1 MKIVIAPD
9 SFKESLSAKDV
20 ALAIKQ
26 GFSRFLPNAQ
36 YCCIPMADGG
46 EGTVTSLVDA
56 TQGRFISTPVCS
68 PLGKQVTANWGL
80 LGDNTTAVIEMAQA
94 SGLHLIPSSQRDPNL
109 TTSYGTG
116 ELINAALE
124 MGVKK
129 IILGLGGS
137 ATNDAGAGMM
147 QALGL
152 GLKDK
157 FGTSLPFGGLA
168 LAQLHSIDITT
179 LNPKLKNI
187 EIEIACDVTNPL
199 CGEKGA
205 SAIFGP
211 QKGAT
216 KDDIAQ
222 LDNALHHFGTYLE
235 KMTQRSLINIAGS
248 GAAGGLALPLLAF
261 TQATLSQ
268 GVELVANAVE
278 LEKQL
283 IDADLVITGE
293 GRMDSQS
300 AQGKTPTGVAL
311 LAKKYHLPVIALVGG
326 YLPDYDV
333 VHQQGI
339 DAVFS
344 IVPGV
349 STLADA
355 LHDAQKNL
363 SETAYNVARLYT
375 TRHTSSCSVVDY
387 THSH

>member
-9 SFKESLSAKDV
+9 SFKESLSAKEV
-20 ALAIKQ
+20 ATAIKQ
-26 GFSRFLPNAQ
+26 GFSRYLPNAQ

-46 EGTVTSLVDA
+46 EGTVTSLVEA
-56 TQGRFISTPVCS
+56 TQGRFISTHVCS
-68 PLGKQVTANWGL
+68 PLGKQVTATWGI
-80 LGDNTTAVIEMAQA
+80 LGDNSTAVIEMAQA
-94 SGLHLIPSSQRDPNL
+94 SGLHLIPSSQRNPNL

-157 FGTSLPFGGLA
+157 LGSSLPFGGQA
-168 LAQLHSIDITT
+168 LTQLHSIDITT
-179 LNPKLKNI
+179 LNPKLKQA

-199 CGEKGA
+199 CGENGA

-222 LDNALHHFGTYLE
+222 LDKALLHFGTYLE
-235 KMTQRSLINIAGS
+235 KITQRNLINIAGS

-261 TQATLSQ
+261 TQATLSP
-268 GVELVANAVE
+268 GIELVAKAVE
-278 LEKQL
+278 LEKYF

-300 AQGKTPTGVAL
+300 AQGKTPIGVAL
-311 LAKKYHLPVIALVGG
+311 LAKKYHRPVIALVGG
-326 YLPDYDV
+326 YLPDYGV

-349 STLADA
+349 STLDDA
-355 LHDAQKNL
+355 LRNAQKNL

-375 TRHTSSCSVVDY
+375 LRT
-387 THSH
+387 

>member
-9 SFKESLSAKDV
+9 SFKESLSAKEV
-20 ALAIKQ
+20 AESIKQ
-26 GFSRFLPNAQ
+26 GFSRYLPDAQ

-56 TQGRFISTPVCS
+56 TNGAFISTKVCG
-68 PLGKQVTANWGL
+68 PLGKQITANWGI
-80 LGDNTTAVIEMAQA
+80 LGDGTTAVIEMAQA
-94 SGLHLIPSSQRDPNL
+94 SGLHLVPPNLRNPTL

-124 MGVKK
+124 KGVKK

-152 GLKDK
+152 DLKDK
-157 FGTSLPFGGLA
+157 FGTCLPFGGAA
-168 LAQLHSIDITT
+168 LAQLQTIDINS

-187 EIEIACDVTNPL
+187 EIEIACDVSNPL

-205 SAIFGP
+205 SVIFGP

-216 KDDIAQ
+216 QDDIAQ
-222 LDNALHHFGTYLE
+222 LDNALHHFGTYIE

-293 GRMDSQS
+293 GRMDIQS
-300 AQGKTPTGVAL
+300 AQGKTPTGVAK

-344 IVPGV
+344 IVPGI
-349 STLADA
+349 STLSDA
-355 LHDAQKNL
+355 LNNAQQNL
-363 SETAYNVARLYT
+363 NETAYNVARLYALT
-375 TRHTSSCSVVDY
+375 VNIRNTSKL
-387 THSH
+387 

>member
-26 GFSRFLPNAQ
+26 GFSRYLPNAQ

-68 PLGKQVTANWGL
+68 PLGKQVTATWGL

-179 LNPKLKNI
+179 LNPKLK
-187 EIEIACDVTNPL
+187 
-199 CGEKGA
+199 
-205 SAIFGP
+205 
-211 QKGAT
+211 
-216 KDDIAQ
+216 
-222 LDNALHHFGTYLE
+222 
-235 KMTQRSLINIAGS
+235 
-248 GAAGGLALPLLAF
+248 
-261 TQATLSQ
+261 
-268 GVELVANAVE
+268 
-278 LEKQL
+278 
-283 IDADLVITGE
+283 
-293 GRMDSQS
+293 
-300 AQGKTPTGVAL
+300 
-311 LAKKYHLPVIALVGG
+311 KY
-326 YLPDYDV
+326 
-333 VHQQGI
+333 
-339 DAVFS
+339 
-344 IVPGV
+344 
-349 STLADA
+349 
-355 LHDAQKNL
+355 
-363 SETAYNVARLYT
+363 
-375 TRHTSSCSVVDY
+375 
-387 THSH
+387 

>member
-9 SFKESLSAKDV
+9 SFKESLSAKEV
-20 ALAIKQ
+20 ATAIKQ
-26 GFSRFLPNAQ
+26 GFSRYLPNAQ

-46 EGTVTSLVDA
+46 EGTVTSLVEA
-56 TQGRFISTPVCS
+56 TQGRFISTQVCS
-68 PLGKQVTANWGL
+68 PLGKQVTATWGI
-80 LGDNTTAVIEMAQA
+80 LGDNSTAVIEMAQA
-94 SGLHLIPSSQRDPNL
+94 SGLHLIPSSQRNPNL

-157 FGTSLPFGGLA
+157 LGSSLPFGGQA
-168 LAQLHSIDITT
+168 LTQLHSIDITT
-179 LNPKLKNI
+179 LNPKLKQV

-199 CGEKGA
+199 CGENGA

-222 LDNALHHFGTYLE
+222 LDKALRHFGTYLE
-235 KMTQRSLINIAGS
+235 NMTQRNLINIAGS

-261 TQATLSQ
+261 TQATLSP
-268 GVELVANAVE
+268 GIELVAKAVK
-278 LEKQL
+278 LEKYF

-300 AQGKTPTGVAL
+300 AQGKTPIGVAL
-311 LAKKYHLPVIALVGG
+311 LAKKYHRPVIALVGG
-326 YLPDYDV
+326 YLPDYGV

-349 STLADA
+349 STLDDA
-355 LHDAQKNL
+355 LRNAQKNL

-375 TRHTSSCSVVDY
+375 SCQILR
-387 THSH
+387 T

>member
-9 SFKESLSAKDV
+9 SYKESLSAKDV
-20 ALAIKQ
+20 AESIKQ
-26 GFSRFLPNAQ
+26 GFSRHLPNAQ
-36 YCCIPMADGG
+36 YICIPMADGG

-56 TQGRFISTPVCS
+56 THGRFISTQVCS
-68 PLGKQVTANWGL
+68 PLGKQVTATWGL

-94 SGLHLIPSSQRDPNL
+94 SGLHLIPSSQRNPNL

-137 ATNDAGAGMM
+137 ATNDGGAGMM

-157 FGTSLPFGGLA
+157 FGTTLPFGGLS
-168 LAQLHSIDITT
+168 LTQLYSIDITK
-179 LNPKLKNI
+179 LNPKLKHI

-199 CGEKGA
+199 CGENGA

-216 KDDIAQ
+216 QEDIAQ

-248 GAAGGLALPLLAF
+248 GAAGGLAVPLLAF
-261 TQATLSQ
+261 TQATLAS
-268 GVELVANAVE
+268 GVTCVANAVG
-278 LEKQL
+278 LEKHVA
-283 IDADLVITGE
+283 DADLVITGE

-300 AQGKTPTGVAL
+300 AQGKTPIGVAK
-311 LAKKYHLPVIALVGG
+311 LAKKHHLPVIALVGG

-344 IVPGV
+344 IIPGV

-355 LHDAQKNL
+355 LHNAQYNL
-363 SETAYNVARLYT
+363 SETAYNVARLYLL
-375 TRHTSSCSVVDY
+375 SVKK
-387 THSH
+387 

>member
-9 SFKESLSAKDV
+9 SFKESLTAREV
-20 ALAIKQ
+20 AESIKQ
-26 GFSRFLPNAQ
+26 GFSRYFPTAQ

-56 TQGRFISTPVCS
+56 TKGELISTQVCG
-68 PLGKQVTANWGL
+68 PLGKQVTANWGI
-80 LGDNTTAVIEMAQA
+80 LGDGSTAVIEMAQA
-94 SGLHLIPSSQRDPNL
+94 SGLYLVPTHLRNPTL

-116 ELINAALE
+116 ELINTALNK
-124 MGVKK
+124 GVKK

-157 FGTSLPFGGLA
+157 FGTSLPFGGAA
-168 LAQLHSIDITT
+168 LAQLHSIDITQ
-179 LNPKLKNI
+179 LNPKLKDI
-187 EIEIACDVTNPL
+187 EIEIACDVINPL
-199 CGEKGA
+199 CGESGA

-216 KDDIAQ
+216 EDDIRL
-222 LDNALHHFGTYLE
+222 LDSALSHFGTYLE
-235 KMTQRSLINIAGS
+235 KFTQRQLMDIAGS
-248 GAAGGLALPLLAF
+248 GAAGGLALPLLAL
-261 TQATLSQ
+261 TSATLSPGIQ
-268 GVELVANAVE
+268 LVANAVE

-300 AQGKTPTGVAL
+300 AQGKTPIGVAK

-333 VHQQGI
+333 VHQHGI

-344 IVPGV
+344 IVPGI
-349 STLADA
+349 STLAEA
-355 LHDAQKNL
+355 LKNAPKNL
-363 SETAYNVARLYT
+363 NETAYNVARLYAL
-375 TRHTSSCSVVDY
+375 SVKE
-387 THSH
+387 

>member
-9 SFKESLSAKDV
+9 SFKESLSAKEV
-20 ALAIKQ
+20 ATAIKQ
-26 GFSRFLPNAQ
+26 GFSRYLPNAQ

-46 EGTVTSLVDA
+46 EGTVTSLVEA
-56 TQGRFISTPVCS
+56 TQGRFISTQVCS
-68 PLGKQVTANWGL
+68 PLGKQVTATWGI
-80 LGDNTTAVIEMAQA
+80 LGDNSTAVIEMAQA
-94 SGLHLIPSSQRDPNL
+94 SGLHLIPSSQRNPNL

-157 FGTSLPFGGLA
+157 LGSSLPFGGQA
-168 LAQLHSIDITT
+168 LTQLHSIDITT
-179 LNPKLKNI
+179 LNPKLKQV

-199 CGEKGA
+199 CGENGA

-222 LDNALHHFGTYLE
+222 LDKALRHFGTYLE
-235 KMTQRSLINIAGS
+235 NMTQRNLINIAGS

-261 TQATLSQ
+261 TQATLSP
-268 GVELVANAVE
+268 GIELVAKVVE
-278 LEKQL
+278 LEKYF

-300 AQGKTPTGVAL
+300 AQGKTPIGVAL
-311 LAKKYHLPVIALVGG
+311 LAKKYHRPVIALVGG
-326 YLPDYDV
+326 YLPDYGV

-349 STLADA
+349 STLDDA
-355 LHDAQKNL
+355 LRNAQKNL

-375 TRHTSSCSVVDY
+375 SCQILR
-387 THSH
+387 T

>member
-1 MKIVIAPD
+1 MPGEYNVKIVIAPD
-9 SFKESLSAKDV
+9 SFKESLSAKEV
-20 ALAIKQ
+20 ATAIKQ
-26 GFSRFLPNAQ
+26 GFSRYLPDAQ
-36 YCCIPMADGG
+36 YYCIPMADGG
-46 EGTVTSLVDA
+46 EGTVTSLIDA
-56 TQGRFISTPVCS
+56 TQGRLFTTPVCS
-68 PLGKQVTANWGL
+68 PLGKQVTATWGI

-94 SGLHLIPSSQRDPNL
+94 SGLHLIPVSQRDPNL

-157 FGTSLPFGGLA
+157 LGSSLPFGGQA
-168 LAQLHSIDITT
+168 LTQLHSIDITT
-179 LNPKLKNI
+179 LNPKLKQV

-222 LDNALHHFGTYLE
+222 LDKALRHFGTYLE
-235 KMTQRSLINIAGS
+235 KMTQRNLINIAGS

-261 TQATLSQ
+261 TQATLSP
-268 GVELVANAVE
+268 GVELVAKAVQ
-278 LEKQL
+278 LEKYF

-300 AQGKTPTGVAL
+300 AQGKTPTGVAK

-349 STLADA
+349 STLDDA
-355 LHDAQKNL
+355 LHNAQKNL

-375 TRHTSSCSVVDY
+375 TCQILRT
-387 THSH
+387 

>member
-9 SFKESLSAKDV
+9 SFKESLSAKEV
-20 ALAIKQ
+20 ATAIKQ
-26 GFSRFLPNAQ
+26 GFSRYLPNAQ

-46 EGTVTSLVDA
+46 EGTVTSLVEA
-56 TQGRFISTPVCS
+56 TQGRFISTQVCS
-68 PLGKQVTANWGL
+68 PLGKQVTATWGI
-80 LGDNTTAVIEMAQA
+80 LGDNSTAVIEMAQA
-94 SGLHLIPSSQRDPNL
+94 SGLHLIPSSQRNPNL

-157 FGTSLPFGGLA
+157 LGSSLPFGGQA
-168 LAQLHSIDITT
+168 LTQLHSIDITT
-179 LNPKLKNI
+179 LNPKLKQV

-199 CGEKGA
+199 CGENGA

-222 LDNALHHFGTYLE
+222 LDKALLHFGTYLE
-235 KMTQRSLINIAGS
+235 NMTQRNLINIAGS

-261 TQATLSQ
+261 TQATLSP
-268 GVELVANAVE
+268 GIELVAKAVE
-278 LEKQL
+278 LEKYF

-300 AQGKTPTGVAL
+300 AQGKTPIGVAL
-311 LAKKYHLPVIALVGG
+311 LAKKYHRPVIALVGG
-326 YLPDYDV
+326 YLPDYGV

-349 STLADA
+349 STLDDA
-355 LHDAQKNL
+355 LRNAQKNL

-375 TRHTSSCSVVDY
+375 SCQILR
-387 THSH
+387 T

>member
-9 SFKESLSAKDV
+9 SFKESLSAKEV
-20 ALAIKQ
+20 ATAIKQ
-26 GFSRFLPNAQ
+26 GFSRYLPNAQ

-46 EGTVTSLVDA
+46 EGTVTSLVEA
-56 TQGRFISTPVCS
+56 TQGRFISTQVCS
-68 PLGKQVTANWGL
+68 PLGKQVTATWGI
-80 LGDNTTAVIEMAQA
+80 LGDNSTAVIEMAQA
-94 SGLHLIPSSQRDPNL
+94 SGLHLIPSSQRNPNL

-137 ATNDAGAGMM
+137 ATNDAGAGIM

-157 FGTSLPFGGLA
+157 LGSSLPFGGQA
-168 LAQLHSIDITT
+168 LTQLHSIDITT
-179 LNPKLKNI
+179 LNPKLKQV

-199 CGEKGA
+199 CGENGA

-222 LDNALHHFGTYLE
+222 LDKALRHFGTYLE
-235 KMTQRSLINIAGS
+235 NMTQRNLINIAGS

-261 TQATLSQ
+261 TQATLSP
-268 GVELVANAVE
+268 GIELVAKAVE
-278 LEKQL
+278 LEKYF

-300 AQGKTPTGVAL
+300 AQGKTPIGVAL
-311 LAKKYHLPVIALVGG
+311 LAKKYHRPVIALVGG
-326 YLPDYDV
+326 YLPDYGV

-349 STLADA
+349 STLDDA
-355 LHDAQKNL
+355 LRNAQKNL

-375 TRHTSSCSVVDY
+375 SCQILR
-387 THSH
+387 T

>member
-1 MKIVIAPD
+1 M
-9 SFKESLSAKDV
+9 
-20 ALAIKQ
+20 AIKQ
-26 GFSRFLPNAQ
+26 GFSRYLPNAQ

-56 TQGRFISTPVCS
+56 TQGRFISTQVCS
-68 PLGKQVTANWGL
+68 PLGKKVTATWGL

-94 SGLHLIPSSQRDPNL
+94 SGLHLIPLSQRDPKL

-152 GLKDK
+152 DLKDK
-157 FGTSLPFGGLA
+157 FGASLPFGGLS
-168 LAQLHSIDITT
+168 LAQLYSVDITK
-179 LNPKLKNI
+179 LNPKLKQV

-205 SAIFGP
+205 STIFGP

-235 KMTQRSLINIAGS
+235 KMTQRSLIHIAGS

-261 TQATLSQ
+261 TQARLSQ
-268 GVELVANAVE
+268 GVELVANTVE

-300 AQGKTPTGVAL
+300 AQGKTPTGVAK

-349 STLADA
+349 STLSDA
-355 LHDAQKNL
+355 LNNAQRNL
-363 SETAYNVARLYT
+363 SETAYNVARLYY
-375 TRHTSSCSVVDY
+375 SSY
-387 THSH
+387 FKP

>member
-1 MKIVIAPD
+1 MPGEYNVKIVIAPD
-9 SFKESLSAKDV
+9 SFKESLSAKEV
-20 ALAIKQ
+20 ATAIKQ
-26 GFSRFLPNAQ
+26 GFSRYLPDAQ
-36 YCCIPMADGG
+36 YYCIPMADGG

-56 TQGRFISTPVCS
+56 TQGRLITTPVCS
-68 PLGKQVTANWGL
+68 PLGKQVIATWGI

-94 SGLHLIPSSQRDPNL
+94 SGLHLIPASQRDPNL

-116 ELINAALE
+116 ELINAALD

-157 FGTSLPFGGLA
+157 LGSSLPFGGLA
-168 LAQLHSIDITT
+168 LTQLHSIDITT
-179 LNPKLKNI
+179 LNPKFKQV

-216 KDDIAQ
+216 KDDIVQ
-222 LDNALHHFGTYLE
+222 LDKALRHFGTYLE
-235 KMTQRSLINIAGS
+235 KMTQRHLINIAGS

-268 GVELVANAVE
+268 GVDLVAKAVE
-278 LEKQL
+278 LEKYL
-283 IDADLVITGE
+283 KDADLVITGE

-300 AQGKTPTGVAL
+300 AQGKTPTGVAK
-311 LAKKYHLPVIALVGG
+311 LAKKYHLPVVALVGG
-326 YLPDYDV
+326 YLSDYEV
-333 VHQQGI
+333 VYQHGI

-349 STLADA
+349 STLSDA
-355 LHDAQKNL
+355 LDNAQKNL
-363 SETAYNVARLYT
+363 SETAYNVARLYALAI
-375 TRHTSSCSVVDY
+375 RHTS
-387 THSH
+387 

>member
-1 MKIVIAPD
+1 M
-9 SFKESLSAKDV
+9 
-20 ALAIKQ
+20 
-26 GFSRFLPNAQ
+26 
-36 YCCIPMADGG
+36 
-46 EGTVTSLVDA
+46 TA
-56 TQGRFISTPVCS
+56 T
-68 PLGKQVTANWGL
+68 WGI

-94 SGLHLIPSSQRDPNL
+94 SGLHLIPASQRDPNL

-157 FGTSLPFGGLA
+157 LGSSLPFGGQA
-168 LAQLHSIDITT
+168 LTQLHSIDITT
-179 LNPKLKNI
+179 LNPKLKQV

-222 LDNALHHFGTYLE
+222 LDKALRHFGTYLE
-235 KMTQRSLINIAGS
+235 KMTQRNLINIAGS

-261 TQATLSQ
+261 TQATLSP
-268 GVELVANAVE
+268 GVELVAKAVQ
-278 LEKQL
+278 LEKYF

-300 AQGKTPTGVAL
+300 AQGKTPTGVAK

-349 STLADA
+349 STLDDA
-355 LHDAQKNL
+355 LHNAQKNL

-375 TRHTSSCSVVDY
+375 TCQILRT
-387 THSH
+387 

>member
-9 SFKESLSAKDV
+9 SFKESLSAKEV
-20 ALAIKQ
+20 ATAIKQ
-26 GFSRFLPNAQ
+26 GFSRYLPNAQ

-46 EGTVTSLVDA
+46 EGTVTSLVEA
-56 TQGRFISTPVCS
+56 TQGRFISTQVCS
-68 PLGKQVTANWGL
+68 PLGKQVTATWGI
-80 LGDNTTAVIEMAQA
+80 LGDNSTAVIEMAQA
-94 SGLHLIPSSQRDPNL
+94 SGLHLIPSSQRNPNL

-157 FGTSLPFGGLA
+157 LGSSLPFGGQA
-168 LAQLHSIDITT
+168 LTQLHSIDITT
-179 LNPKLKNI
+179 LNPKLKQV

-199 CGEKGA
+199 CGENGA

-222 LDNALHHFGTYLE
+222 LDKALRHFGTYLE
-235 KMTQRSLINIAGS
+235 NMTQRNLINIAGS

-261 TQATLSQ
+261 TQATLSP
-268 GVELVANAVE
+268 GIELVAKAVE
-278 LEKQL
+278 LEKYF

-300 AQGKTPTGVAL
+300 AQGKTPIGVAL
-311 LAKKYHLPVIALVGG
+311 LAKKYHRPVIALVGG
-326 YLPDYDV
+326 YLPDYGV

-349 STLADA
+349 STLDDA
-355 LHDAQKNL
+355 LRNAQKNL

-375 TRHTSSCSVVDY
+375 SCQILR
-387 THSH
+387 T

>member
-9 SFKESLSAKDV
+9 SFKESLSAKEV
-20 ALAIKQ
+20 AESIKE
-26 GFSRFLPNAQ
+26 GFSRYLSDAQ
-36 YCCIPMADGG
+36 YYCIPMADGG

-56 TQGRFISTPVCS
+56 TQGRLMTTPVSS
-68 PLGKQVTANWGL
+68 PLGKQVIATWGL

-94 SGLHLIPSSQRDPNL
+94 SGLHLVPVSQRDPNL

-157 FGTSLPFGGLA
+157 FGSSLPFGGLA

-179 LNPKLKNI
+179 LNPKLKQV
-187 EIEIACDVTNPL
+187 EIEIACDVINPL

-216 KDDIAQ
+216 KDDIVQ
-222 LDNALHHFGTYLE
+222 LDKALHHFGTYLE
-235 KMTQRSLINIAGS
+235 KMTQRNLINIAGS

-261 TQATLSQ
+261 TQATLSP
-268 GVELVANAVE
+268 GVELVAKAVE
-278 LEKQL
+278 LEKYF

-300 AQGKTPTGVAL
+300 AQGKTPIGVAL

-349 STLADA
+349 STLDGA
-355 LHDAQKNL
+355 LHNAQKNL

-375 TRHTSSCSVVDY
+375 IRSRHTSSCSIVD
-387 THSH
+387 